1 MYEKSIILTRDKRL
15 EHFIKNLLRN
25 KKKSFET
32 TLPLLTDMEA
42 IREDIQKIG
51 TTQNVR
57 REFGFFIKGNGFPYM
72 FVMDYQAD
80 FSLPFQN
87 DPDKR
92 KLVRTFM
99 LAYALLAHGKGFES
113 AVSNIVF
120 IIEKE
125 SFPDVSRFVTN
136 PASLL
141 EQIRTRDDRINAIID
156 SFVKNREKANDFYRL
171 SYIFKPLNGKYSTE
185 IDRLEEISET
195 FNQNIASRKTEEAL
209 ERPQEKRATEMI
221 EEDVEPADIICRAT
235 LEKVIV
241 NGEVRDI
248 RADEKN
254 SYLEKNIHI
263 IGAATQRTLPTVKE
277 RIIDTFNLMAK
288 LNPFKKDERI
298 FIKIPDSSKVD
309 GAFAISMGSF
319 LAKELAEYEGI
330 SLEVG
335 SSILE
340 KLKNSEG
347 YFAVEDFIIK
357 NL

>member
-113 AVSNIVF
+113 AVSNVVF

-125 SFPDVSRFVTN
+125 CFPDVSRFVKN

-141 EQIRTRDDRINAIID
+141 EQIRTKDDRINAIID
-156 SFVKNREKANDFYRL
+156 SFVKNSEKSKDFYKL
-171 SYIFKPLNGKYSTE
+171 SYIFKPLDGRYTTE
-185 IDRLEEISET
+185 IDRLEKIMELFDE
-195 FNQNIASRKTEEAL
+195 NIALRKADETL
-209 ERPQEKRATEMI
+209 KRPKEKQAAEMI
-221 EEDVEPADIICRAT
+221 EENLEPADVICRAT
-235 LEKVIV
+235 KEKIVV

-248 RADEKN
+248 REEEKN
-254 SYLEKNIHI
+254 SHLEKNIHI
-263 IGAATQRTLPTVKE
+263 VGAVTQRTLPTVKD

-298 FIKIPDSSKVD
+298 FIKIPETSKVD

-330 SLEVG
+330 SLDVG
-335 SSILE
+335 RSNLE